1 MMSLQASE
9 PEAPDRRQQ
18 LRNEET
24 MRDDA
29 KVDALDDAVREL
41 IERFNSTDMT
51 LDEFMDEMEQYED

>member
-1 MMSLQASE
+1 MSLQASE